1 MNSTWRLSRGI
12 PDAFAQAVGE
22 HAERQ
27 VPWKLLKSILG
38 AELLHSEEM
47 TMPPL
52 PFTALIL
59 VGGLGTRLREV
70 VSDIPKPMAMVGDV
84 PFLQILIDSLSS
96 KGVRNFVL
104 LTGYKGNVI
113 EDYFSNRYRDEFDI
127 RVSAEE
133 EPLGTGGAVKNAE
146 QFCTEP
152 SLLVNGDTF
161 FDADLE
167 LLFQFH
173 QEKRSSVTLS
183 LFTVDDV
190 SRYGSV
196 IVDKTG
202 LITGFYE
209 KNDGPRGVGVINAGL
224 TLLSREFVRNL
235 PVGRS
240 FSMERD
246 IYPSFAQSEKMF
258 GLAQDR
264 PFFDIGTPE
273 SYDAFRT
280 FYEGRRK

>member
-1 MNSTWRLSRGI
+1 
-12 PDAFAQAVGE
+12 
-22 HAERQ
+22 
-27 VPWKLLKSILG
+27 
-38 AELLHSEEM
+38 M
-47 TMPPL
+47 TTSLL

-70 VSDIPKPMAMVGDV
+70 VSDKPKPMAMVGTV
-84 PFLQILIDSLSS
+84 PFLEILIDSLSG

-104 LTGYKGNVI
+104 LTGYKGKVI
-113 EDYFSNRYRDEFDI
+113 EEYFSNRYRDELNI
-127 RVSAEE
+127 RISPEQ

-167 LLFQFH
+167 LLFRFH
-173 QEKRSSVTLS
+173 QEKQSSVSLS

-196 IVDKTG
+196 IAGENG
-202 LITGFYE
+202 LITGFHE
-209 KNDGPRGVGVINAGL
+209 KNEGPGGAGVINAGL
-224 TLLSREFVRNL
+224 TLLSREFVRDL
-235 PVGRS
+235 PAGRS
-240 FSMERD
+240 FSMERE
-246 IYPSFAQSEKMF
+246 IFPWFARSEKMF

-273 SYDAFRT
+273 SYEAFRV
-280 FYEGRRK
+280 FCAGQDKGGR